1 MPVRT
6 EYSVVKI
13 VSRVVSANWPMN
25 AKLRAPSGT
34 TWGRSPACRGMK
46 NAVTY
51 GIITGTQLAASAA
64 RVGMSASGTPRW

>member
-1 MPVRT
+1 
-6 EYSVVKI
+6 
-13 VSRVVSANWPMN
+13 
-25 AKLRAPSGT
+25 
-34 TWGRSPACRGMK
+34 MK